1 MGRGRVTGRSVAHGY
16 GQRVVGD
23 GFLESLTESSL
34 YSIGAS
40 FCDRSPDLVDDLLEQ
55 SVAIERD
62 GLSRWA
68 AAEGVSVESAFQ
80 TLVTGLAVRYYC
92 AVAEQR

>member
-1 MGRGRVTGRSVAHGY
+1 VAGN
-16 GQRVVGD
+16 

-40 FCDRSPDLVDDLLEQ
+40 FCDSSPHLIDDLLEQ
-55 SVAIERD
+55 SLAIERD
-62 GLSRWA
+62 GLPRWA
-68 AAEGVSVESAFQ
+68 AAQGVSVESAFQ

>member
-1 MGRGRVTGRSVAHGY
+1 MGRTVQSGG
-16 GQRVVGD
+16 VGSD
-23 GFLESLTESSL
+23 DDFLESLTESSL

-40 FCDRSPDLVDDLLEQ
+40 FCDRSPDLVEDLLEQ
-55 SVAIERD
+55 SVQIEHD

-68 AAEGVSVESAFQ
+68 AAQGVSAESAFQ

>member
-1 MGRGRVTGRSVAHGY
+1 M
-16 GQRVVGD
+16 VGN

-40 FCDRSPDLVDDLLEQ
+40 FCDSSPDLVDDLLDQ
-55 SVAIERD
+55 SLAIERD
-62 GLSRWA
+62 GLSHWA
-68 AAEGVSVESAFQ
+68 GANDVSVESAFQ